1 MQKAKYNAG
10 AILSP
15 SNVDIMLYGNEMKKI
30 LLTMHQ
36 PEVV

>member
-15 SNVDIMLYGNEMKKI
+15 SNVGIMPYGNEMKKSY
-30 LLTMHQ
+30 
-36 PEVV
+36 